1 MSQTTAALAD
11 MTNAQLR
18 DLAAERGIK
27 TTTKMN
33 KAQLLEA
40 IEADNMHEPIIEPE
54 EMDEILDSEVVPSE
68 DIWAEQ
74 IAELEEAMA
83 SAFLTPTSVTDEEL
97 KVEASQI
104 ETGPLPAEPGR
115 YYKISESRT
124 RIGKAH
130 LTVMEDGTLTYTNR
144 RGETVLYSRAQFD
157 RKWAEGYVNLNARQ
171 SAERASVSAAKPLVV
186 TDYSKELFPKALRE
200 SLLVAA

>member
-1 MSQTTAALAD
+1 MSQILSD

-33 KAQLLEA
+33 KTQLLEA
-40 IEADNMHEPIIEPE
+40 IESDNMHEPIVEPDT
-54 EMDEILDSEVVPSE
+54 EMAEILDSEVVPSE
-68 DIWAEQ
+68 AIWEEQ
-74 IAELEEAMA
+74 IAELEEAMV
-83 SAFLTPTSVTDEEL
+83 SAFLTPASVKGEEVL
-97 KVEASQI
+97 VEVPA
-104 ETGPLPAEPGR
+104 GPLPAEPGC

-171 SAERASVSAAKPLVV
+171 SAERAAVSAAQPVAV

-200 SLLVAA
+200 SLLVAV